1 MMETT
6 LILCS
11 SMPEAYSYAREASKR
26 GERVVASSSV
36 AYDESA
42 KLYPAWEFLPSVYEE
57 QFPAALDD
65 MIARHHVTRIYCP
78 NNFAH
83 FSLRQMCEE
92 GKLLVPL
99 IGLPPLFEQTEA
111 AKRLMTEAR
120 EASHFIQQIAGRATL
135 PEFRIASILRQ
146 TELTYGESHPS
157 KLLAMMAVFADLPPG
172 DVVEIGSFLGKT
184 AVLLTLLA
192 QHFRTGAVLCVDPWS
207 RQESEQKDSPALVR
221 ATPSNE
227 EWNMLCVG
235 FIANVAAV
243 AEAGRFNYLR
253 LPSVTAEE
261 VYRQPTPI
269 VSEEFGSVNYT
280 RRIALIHID
289 GNHDYASVKAD
300 YEAWRPYVQAGGWI
314 VLDDYV
320 WLHGEGPQRL
330 GDEVLE
336 AEKNEI
342 AHSFVAGKALFLQLA

>member
-11 SMPEAYSYAREASKR
+11 SMPEAFSYSREALKR
-26 GERVVASSSV
+26 GERIVASSSV

-57 QFPAALDD
+57 QFPAALDA
-65 MIARHHVTRIYCP
+65 MIARHHITRIYCP

-83 FSLRQMCEE
+83 FTLRQWREE
-92 GKLLVPL
+92 GRLQLPL
-99 IGLPPLFEQTEA
+99 IGLPPLLEQTEA
-111 AKRLMTEAR
+111 AQRLMTEAQ
-120 EASHFIQQIAGRATL
+120 EAARFIRQFAGRATL
-135 PEFRIASILRQ
+135 PDFRIAAMLRQ

-184 AVLLTLLA
+184 AVLLTMLA
-192 QHFRTGAVLCVDPWS
+192 QHFKTGAVLCVDPWS
-207 RQESEQKDSPALVR
+207 RQESVQQDSPALVH
-221 ATPSNE
+221 AMPSSHD
-227 EWNMLCVG
+227 WDMLCVG

-253 LPSVTAEE
+253 LPSVAAEA
-261 VYRQPTPI
+261 VYRQPAPV
-269 VSEEFGSVNYT
+269 VSAEFGSVSY
-280 RRIALIHID
+280 RQRIALIHID

-300 YEAWRPYVQAGGWI
+300 YEAWRPYLQPGGWM

-330 GDEVLE
+330 GDEVL
-336 AEKNEI
+336 ATEKNEI
-342 AHSFVAGKALFLQLA
+342 AHSFVAGKALFLQIA